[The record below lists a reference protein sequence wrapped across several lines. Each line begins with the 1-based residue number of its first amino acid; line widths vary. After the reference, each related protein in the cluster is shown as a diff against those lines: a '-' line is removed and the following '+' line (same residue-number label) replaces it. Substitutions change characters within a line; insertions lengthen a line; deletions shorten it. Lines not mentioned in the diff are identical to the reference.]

1 MLANDVS
8 IGKLI
13 KKNLILVPS
22 FNNFFSFR
30 SLWQYFMIVEN
41 YVFSSWEIQAKNSKN
56 KWSFG
61 GFQLLDFKENKKN
74 H

>member
-1 MLANDVS
+1 
-8 IGKLI
+8 
-13 KKNLILVPS
+13 
-22 FNNFFSFR
+22 
-30 SLWQYFMIVEN
+30 MIVEN